1 MVESNDALL
10 RQNSVV
16 ATVPHPPL
24 LLSTTPMLTSQ
35 TVDFRKGCY
44 LGQELTVRTYH
55 TGATRK
61 RILPI
66 RLFPLDGSASPLAA
80 VPASYP
86 AMGPAPAAVDIT
98 YTPPPTAASKKSRS
112 AGRILALH
120 PMASNVGLALVRL
133 EFAERVWGHG
143 LDLTVADYA
152 SGLHGTLTAETDG
165 KQWGVYVGHGE
176 AYASALAHTPPPPP
190 PEE

>member
-1 MVESNDALL
+1 
-10 RQNSVV
+10 
-16 ATVPHPPL
+16 
-24 LLSTTPMLTSQ
+24 
-35 TVDFRKGCY
+35 
-44 LGQELTVRTYH
+44 
-55 TGATRK
+55 
-61 RILPI
+61 
-66 RLFPLDGSASPLAA
+66 
-80 VPASYP
+80 
-86 AMGPAPAAVDIT
+86 MGPAPAAVDIT

-120 PMASNVGLALVRL
+120 PLASNVGLALVRL

-152 SGLHGTLTAETDG
+152 SGLHGTLTAEIDG